1 MSAAGYDLTQ
11 DSMDALEAM
20 DDIMDGSELNAK
32 AFGAMF
38 PVFSMFVRIQGL
50 VIQSLAA
57 ALAVAFVV
65 MLLSINVWVAL
76 MIGAIVVMVD
86 ADLLA
91 AIYFFNNNLAPFTFA
106 AVSSAPP
113 LRRIAPLDLDL
124 PLTVAALVAAL
135 ILQRLRRHAPLD
147 LPLTRRHCSGHMA
160 PGGDLSRAV
169 PGLLDPRRAGVSPL
183 PEEDGRRPRDGGGTK
198 FSLKFTIFWGIF
210 WHT

>member
-1 MSAAGYDLTQ
+1 
-11 DSMDALEAM
+11 
-20 DDIMDGSELNAK
+20 MDGSELSAK

-76 MIGAIVVMVD
+76 MIGVIVIMVD

-106 AVSSAPP
+106 AVRAPL
-113 LRRIAPLDLDL
+113 LRRIASLDL

-135 ILQRLRRHAPLD
+135 ILKRLRRHAPLD
-147 LPLTRRHCSGHMA
+147 LPLTRRHCSGN
-160 PGGDLSRAV
+160 R
-169 PGLLDPRRAGVSPL
+169 
-183 PEEDGRRPRDGGGTK
+183 
-198 FSLKFTIFWGIF
+198 W
-210 WHT
+210 